1 MPSQKLPFHVAIVG
15 GGIGGLCAA
24 LSIHHHCPKDGSVVI
39 DVYEQAPEYK
49 EIGAGLGIGVNAA
62 KLLHRIGVG
71 EDLNKISGH
80 RNGIWISFRRYDTG
94 SEIVTVPVDDQQEIR
109 QSPVHRAEFLT
120 LLFDHVKKRNAAT
133 LHVNKKCIE
142 LKDQGNFVELCFADG
157 STTTA
162 DLVVGCDG
170 IHSNIRSQFRSD
182 NPKYSGR
189 MCYRGLVPIKDLE
202 SWWPFPSYS
211 ISWLGPDKH
220 FLAFP
225 ISRNTILNIVAFVYS
240 DDDRT
245 KESWTATGHRS
256 EVQKEFESFDATVRK
271 TISFMNEHPSKWIL
285 NDRDL
290 LDQWVYGNG
299 KIVLMGDA
307 AHAMLPHQGA
317 GAGQAI
323 EDGYIL
329 GRAISDYL
337 STSSESDT
345 QSLEK
350 WMQLYQDVRLPR
362 AQKAQETARQA
373 GQVYEMQTPEMKGKS
388 YEDCLPLVRDS
399 LKDRMQWIWA
409 GDIEAEYEAKRQRLM
424 DQEAGAN
431 CRDSSGSKI
440 DSVTE
445 RAVLAR
451 KPRCWGGQVG
461 ACWRPVRREKEDE
474 AWSRHALVFHGPIQ
488 FFTGQLCQSAHR
500 VPFAPRTTSTV
511 TGIEEKPR
519 QTSSASDH
527 KEGPRKR
534 RRATVACRSCR
545 QRKTKCDHIVPAQ
558 ASDEML
564 RGMTKS
570 AQVYIRSLERRV
582 RNFEDVQRD
591 ANKYHQNQQQP
602 QPAAQT
608 ISPVPSTSQY
618 EATRMTPIQ
627 RPTRPSTWSSAHNQQ
642 LRPNVLPTT
651 PDIFLSGKAGE
662 SFTQLILNAMN
673 HPSVKLDSQS
683 FSSPRDSSVDLRSS
697 ENLFSPPV
705 NTREYLQVYF
715 DFHHELTPIFHVPSI
730 MAEFEQIL
738 STRICSGNSH
748 HVYILAILNMICA
761 LAAAHSRQRH
771 GDSDT
776 MSRKYYNTAMQLMQP
791 NILSDWKIEK
801 VQALLL
807 GARYLQS
814 SSYSDECWTVL
825 GLAIRFAYDLELHRP
840 PDPEQFDCIE
850 QEVRKRV
857 WYACFGLDKLFSM
870 MYGRPAA
877 TSTATFSTP
886 LPEDLDDD
894 CIRPHR
900 LLFPSVQTTSS
911 MSFFLQVSK
920 LYRILESTTLLGD
933 QPTLADLVRLDEEF
947 ESWHAEIPNRLRIR
961 DADLRGDERALI
973 LALRANMVCILIHRQ
988 SLVSGLSAL
997 SSIPSSTA
1005 VPAAKGWEGGRLRT
1019 SILQRS
1025 RQICV
1030 STAEETVRLVA
1041 ERHERTKN
1049 AMGPSW
1055 FNLYY
1060 LFTSILIIVSHVV
1073 DPDFQDDRTALMH
1086 LDQAVNMI
1094 RQMSVNHLCAQR
1106 AYAFLQQLLGLLDQ
1120 TMPEDRRRSL
1130 DRCSTPPPAMTGS
1143 NRGTAEATMYSN
1155 CPTMGADEAMEDG
1168 AVDLWSLW
1176 DTTQDLTM
1184 DLGSQLELHSSLGS
1198 STWSWGVDNPGAES
1212 LMQTPPALGG
1222 IPG

>member
-1 MPSQKLPFHVAIVG
+1 MPSQKLPFHIAIVG

-71 EDLNKISGH
+71 EDVNKISGH

-94 SEIVTVPVDDQQEIR
+94 SEIVTVPVDDRQEIR
-109 QSPVHRAEFLT
+109 QSPVHRAEFLA
-120 LLFDHVKKRNAAT
+120 LLFGHVKKRNAAT
-133 LHVNKKCIE
+133 LHINKKCIE

-157 STTTA
+157 TTTTA

-202 SWWPFPSYS
+202 SWWPFQSYS
-211 ISWLGPDKH
+211 VSWLGPDKH

-240 DDDRT
+240 DDDRM

-256 EVQKEFESFDATVRK
+256 EVQKEFESFDTTVRK
-271 TISFMNEHPSKWIL
+271 TISFMNENPSKWIL
-285 NDRDL
+285 NDREL
-290 LDQWVYGNG
+290 LDQWIYGNG

-329 GRAISDYL
+329 GRAIADYL
-337 STSSESDT
+337 ATSSERET

-362 AQKAQETARQA
+362 AQKAQATARQA
-373 GQVYEMQTPEMKGKS
+373 GQVYEMQTPEMKGKA

-409 GDIEAEYEAKRQRLM
+409 GDIEAEYAAKKQRLM
-424 DQEAGAN
+424 DQEASERF
-431 CRDSSGSKI
+431 RDTNTSKI
-440 DSVTE
+440 NSVTE
-445 RAVLAR
+445 RAV
-451 KPRCWGGQVG
+451 WG
-461 ACWRPVRREKEDE
+461 W
-474 AWSRHALVFHGPIQ
+474 Q
-488 FFTGQLCQSAHR
+488 FGITCAVAVNKMESHSPSLTQSTG
-500 VPFAPRTTSTV
+500 
-511 TGIEEKPR
+511 

-582 RNFEDVQRD
+582 RNFEEVQRD
-591 ANKYHQNQQQP
+591 ANQYRQNLQP
-602 QPAAQT
+602 PPPAAQT
-608 ISPVPSTSQY
+608 ISPNPSTSQY
-618 EATRMTPIQ
+618 EATKMPPIQ
-627 RPTRPSTWSSAHNQQ
+627 RPFRPSGWLCAHNQQ
-642 LRPNVLPTT
+642 QRPNVLPTT

-673 HPSVKLDSQS
+673 NPSLKLDSHS
-683 FSSPRDSSVDLRSS
+683 FSSPRDYSVDVRSS
-697 ENLFSPPV
+697 DNLFSPPV
-705 NTREYLQVYF
+705 SARELLQVYF

-738 STRICSGNSH
+738 STRISSGNSH

-771 GDSDT
+771 GGSDT
-776 MSRKYYNTAMQLMQP
+776 TSRKYYNTAMQLMQP
-791 NILSDWKIEK
+791 NLLSDWKIEK

-825 GLAIRFAYDLELHRP
+825 GLAIRIAYDLELHRP
-840 PDPEQFDCIE
+840 PDPAQFDCIE
-850 QEVRKRV
+850 QQVRKRV
-857 WYACFGLDKLFSM
+857 WYACFGLDKLLSM
-870 MYGRPAA
+870 IYGRPAA

-894 CIRPHR
+894 CIRPNR
-900 LLFPSVQTTSS
+900 LLFPSVQSTSS
-911 MSFFLQVSK
+911 VSFFLQVSK
-920 LYRILESTTLLGD
+920 LYRILESTTVLGD
-933 QPTLADLVRLDEEF
+933 QPALADLVRLDEEF
-947 ESWHAEIPNRLRIR
+947 ESWHAEVPDRLRIR
-961 DADLRGDERALI
+961 NAALRGDEIALI

-997 SSIPSSTA
+997 SSVPSSTA
-1005 VPAAKGWEGGRLRT
+1005 TPATKGWEGGRLRT
-1019 SILQRS
+1019 SMLQRS

-1073 DPDFQDDRTALMH
+1073 DPDFQDDRSALMH

-1094 RQMSVNHLCAQR
+1094 RQMSVNHVCAQR
-1106 AYAFLQQLLGLLDQ
+1106 AYAFLQLLLGLLDR

-1130 DRCSTPPPAMTGS
+1130 ERYSTPPTAMTGS

-1155 CPTMGADEAMEDG
+1155 GPTIGADEAMEDG

-1212 LMQTPPALGG
+1212 LIQTPPALSG